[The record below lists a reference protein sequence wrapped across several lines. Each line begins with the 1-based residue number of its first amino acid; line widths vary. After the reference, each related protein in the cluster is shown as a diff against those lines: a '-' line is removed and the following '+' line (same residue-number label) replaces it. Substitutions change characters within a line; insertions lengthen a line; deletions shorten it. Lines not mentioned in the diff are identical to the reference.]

1 MISEI
6 ISSPSNRWIKAAR
19 DVATSQKARNKT
31 GLMFLEGVHLCEAYL
46 NAQNNVRTS
55 AQTSLQTDA
64 HANPEAML
72 IGQDYFDSAQAGE
85 LVQLWQARNGKVV
98 VLLDKLFS
106 EITQV
111 ENGPAIAMLVATPD
125 VQVFLRGAKK
135 NADVVFLDG
144 LQDPGNAGTILRSAL
159 ACGIQ
164 TICASP
170 TTVSLWSPKVLRSAM
185 GAHFHL
191 SVTENV
197 TLDAIFGIAKERTA
211 SIFVTTG
218 QATKTLFESNLK
230 ANAVWVLG
238 NEGQGVD
245 LDTYSLSKART
256 DTDVKLQFV
265 KIPQQSVESLNVAS
279 AAAVCFYEQWRQR
292 QFSPPK

>member
-46 NAQNNVRTS
+46 NVQSVQSDDRKNHH
-55 AQTSLQTDA
+55 QTIDQ
-64 HANPEAML
+64 ANSEAML
-72 IGQDYFDSAQAGE
+72 IGQDYFDSDQANP
-85 LVQLWQARNGKVV
+85 LVLLWQARNGKLV
-98 VLLDKLFS
+98 VLLDKLFK

-111 ENGPAIAMLVATPD
+111 ENGPAIAMLVATPTSE
-125 VQVFLRGAKK
+125 VVSQGAKQK
-135 NADVVFLDG
+135 ADVVFLDG
-144 LQDPGNAGTILRSAL
+144 LQDPGNAGTCLRSAL

-191 SVTENV
+191 NVIENV
-197 TLDAIFGIAKERTA
+197 TLDTIFEIAKERTA
-211 SIFVTTG
+211 SIVVTTG

-230 ANAVWVLG
+230 ANVVWVLG

-245 LDTYSLSKART
+245 LDTYSLTKART
-256 DTDVKLQFV
+256 ETDVKLQFV

-292 QFSPPK
+292 QFR